1 MDMIHCKK
9 QTNKECKIRSKET
22 NMEGNVSRDKTGCLD
37 KIAVSV
43 TEAAKMLG
51 VSRTTMYNLAKQEG
65 FPCVMIGHRMLI
77 PLKGLNEWID
87 QNSKG

>member
-1 MDMIHCKK
+1 M
-9 QTNKECKIRSKET
+9 ERSVRK
-22 NMEGNVSRDKTGCLD
+22 DKMSSLD

-51 VSRTTMYNLAKQEG
+51 ISRTTMYNLAKQEE

-87 QNSKG
+87 KNSKS